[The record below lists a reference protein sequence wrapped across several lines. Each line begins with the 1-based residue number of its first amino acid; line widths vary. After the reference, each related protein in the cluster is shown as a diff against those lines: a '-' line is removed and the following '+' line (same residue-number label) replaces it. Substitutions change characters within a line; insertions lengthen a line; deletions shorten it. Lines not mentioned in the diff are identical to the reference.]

1 LSLNAYFI
9 KGRTMT
15 IRILIADDQQLF
27 RDGLRALIEREND
40 MDVVAEA
47 ENGREAIELAK
58 DAKPDL
64 IVMDIN
70 MPDLN
75 GIDAT
80 QVICKE
86 LPDIKLIALSIHSTQ
101 KFVSEM
107 IRAGASGYIVKHCA
121 FKELAMAIRTV
132 SEGKPYLCTE
142 ILSTVMDEFA
152 SNSPSGQLT
161 VFSALSTRERE
172 VMQLVAEGMKSEEI
186 ASHLFISVKTVS
198 SHRRHIMKKL
208 NLKSQTDI
216 TRYAISE
223 GLISSEY

>member
-1 LSLNAYFI
+1 
-9 KGRTMT
+9 MT

-27 RDGLRALIEREND
+27 RDGLRALIQREND
-40 MDVVAEA
+40 MEVVAEA
-47 ENGREAIELAK
+47 ENGRKAIELAK
-58 DAKPDL
+58 NAKPDL

-80 QVICKE
+80 QIICKE

-101 KFVSEM
+101 KFISEM
-107 IRAGASGYIVKHCA
+107 IKAGASGYIVKHCA

-142 ILSTVMDEFA
+142 ILSTVMEEFTSKSSSTQA
-152 SNSPSGQLT
+152 T
-161 VFSALSTRERE
+161 VFSDLSTRERE

-198 SHRRHIMKKL
+198 SHRRHIM
-208 NLKSQTDI
+208 
-216 TRYAISE
+216 
-223 GLISSEY
+223 

>member
-1 LSLNAYFI
+1 
-9 KGRTMT
+9 MT

-27 RDGLRALIEREND
+27 RDGLRSLIDQEND
-40 MDVVAEA
+40 MEVVAEA
-47 ENGREAIELAK
+47 ENGREAIELSKAV
-58 DAKPDL
+58 KPDL

-80 QVICKE
+80 QVICEE
-86 LPDIKLIALSIHSTQ
+86 LPGIKLIALSIHSTQ
-101 KFVSEM
+101 KFVSGM
-107 IRAGASGYIVKHCA
+107 LKAGASGYIVKHCA
-121 FKELAMAIRTV
+121 FKELAIAIRTI
-132 SEGKPYLCTE
+132 SEGKPYLCSE

-152 SNSPSGQLT
+152 SNSPDQQS

-186 ASHLFISVKTVS
+186 ASHLCISVKTVS

-208 NLKSQTDI
+208 NLKSQADI
-216 TRYAISE
+216 TRYAIKE
-223 GLISSEY
+223 GLISSEF

>member
-1 LSLNAYFI
+1 
-9 KGRTMT
+9 MT

-27 RDGLRALIEREND
+27 RDGLRALIEQENN

-47 ENGREAIELAK
+47 ENGREAIKLAK
-58 DAKPDL
+58 DVKPDI

-80 QVICKE
+80 QIICGE
-86 LPDIKLIALSIHSTQ
+86 LPGIKLIALSIHSTQ
-101 KFVSEM
+101 KFISGM
-107 IRAGASGYIVKHCA
+107 LKAGASGYIVKHCA
-121 FKELAMAIRTV
+121 FKELAMAIRMV

-152 SNSPSGQLT
+152 SNSSSGKPT
-161 VFSALSTRERE
+161 VFSALSSRERE
-172 VMQLVAEGMKSEEI
+172 VMQLVAEGMKSEDI
-186 ASHLFISVKTVS
+186 ASHLCISVKTVS
-198 SHRRHIMKKL
+198 SHRCHIMKKL
-208 NLKSQTDI
+208 NLKSQADI

>member
-1 LSLNAYFI
+1 
-9 KGRTMT
+9 MT

-27 RDGLRALIEREND
+27 RDGLRSLIEQEND

-58 DAKPDL
+58 ELKPDL

-80 QVICKE
+80 QIICEE
-86 LPDIKLIALSIHSTQ
+86 LPGIKLIALSIHSTS
-101 KFVSEM
+101 KFVSGM
-107 IRAGASGYIVKHCA
+107 IGAGASGYIVKHCA
-121 FKELAMAIRTV
+121 FKELATAIRTV
-132 SEGKPYLCTE
+132 FEGKPYLCAE

-152 SNSPSGQLT
+152 SNASSGQPA
-161 VFSALSTRERE
+161 VFSVLSTRERE

-186 ASHLFISVKTVS
+186 ASHLCISIKTVS
-198 SHRRHIMKKL
+198 SHRRQIMKKL
-208 NLKSQTDI
+208 NLKNQADI